1 MSSVA
6 FVELARDG
14 AARAGQL
21 LLAHGMVRTPSFM
34 PVGTY
39 GAVKGMAPDE
49 IRASG
54 AEVVLGN
61 TFHLMERPGLAVVAE
76 HGGLHRFMNWNGPI
90 LTDSGGFQVFSLAAL
105 RQLTEAGV
113 AFRSPRDGRPLMLT
127 PESAMAAQGVLASD
141 IAMVFDECTPHPAT
155 LALAEESMERSL
167 RWAARSREAY
177 QGPGVVFGIVQGGVY
192 ERLRERSIE
201 GLMAL
206 DFAGYALGGLSVGE
220 SKADMY
226 RLITTC
232 APLLPWDRP
241 RYLMGVGT
249 PEDIVTAV
257 SAGIDLFD
265 CVLPTRNARNGWLF
279 TRAGI
284 VKIRQS
290 AYAHDLQPV
299 DRECRCQ
306 TCCHYSRAYLHH
318 LQRCNEML
326 GARLATIHN
335 LTYYGDLLRGLRE
348 AISGGVLEEFI
359 DKFYR
364 MRKKRSPCYPGGL
377 PEEAVDTTIFQR
389 GLS

>member
-1 MSSVA
+1 MSSAA
-6 FVELARDG
+6 FIELARDG

-21 LLAHGMVRTPSFM
+21 LLAHGTVQTPTFM

-39 GAVKGMAPDE
+39 GTVKGMAPDE
-49 IRASG
+49 IRATG

-61 TFHLMERPGLAVVAE
+61 TFHLMERPGLAVLAE
-76 HGGLHRFMNWNGPI
+76 HGGLHRFMNWSGPI

-113 AFRSPRDGRPLMLT
+113 AFRSPRDGRPLLLT
-127 PESAMAAQGVLASD
+127 PESVMAAQAVLAAD
-141 IAMVFDECTPHPAT
+141 IVMVFDECTPHPVTYAG
-155 LALAEESMERSL
+155 AEQSMERSL
-167 RWAARSREAY
+167 RWASRSRDAY
-177 QGPGVVFGIVQGGVY
+177 QGPGAVFGIVQGGVY
-192 ERLRERSIE
+192 EVLRERSIK
-201 GLMAL
+201 GLMAM

-220 SKADMY
+220 SKADLY
-226 RLITTC
+226 RLITVC
-232 APLLPWDRP
+232 APLLPSDRP

-279 TRAGI
+279 TRSGI
-284 VKIRQS
+284 VKIRHS
-290 AYAHDLQPV
+290 AYTHDLKPV
-299 DRECRCQ
+299 DPECRCQ
-306 TCCHYSRAYLHH
+306 TCNHYSRAYLHH

-335 LTYYGDLLRGLRE
+335 LTYYGDLLAALRA
-348 AISGGVLEEFI
+348 AITQGVLEEFV

-364 MRKKRSPCYPGGL
+364 MRKKRPPRCPGGL
-377 PEEAVDTTIFQR
+377 PEAMADPTVRQR